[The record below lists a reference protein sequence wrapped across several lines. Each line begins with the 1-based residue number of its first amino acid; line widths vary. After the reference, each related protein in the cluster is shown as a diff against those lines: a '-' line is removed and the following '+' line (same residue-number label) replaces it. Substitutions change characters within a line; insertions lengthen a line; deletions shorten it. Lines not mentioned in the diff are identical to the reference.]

1 MCAGLQTHQSPSSSS
16 PFPRPCFFV
25 FVGTVG
31 GRNGFVLEIVGVVG
45 VVTLVVVIGAM
56 GTGVGSVHESTMNA
70 AAMTMMATRPAAATA
85 NFLVRLIG
93 GLGPRAGAAAV
104 RSIGGS
110 GDVMNIVDG
119 RYGPKS
125 FTLRLDSAAFISSAV
140 PKRH

>member
-1 MCAGLQTHQSPSSSS
+1 M
-16 PFPRPCFFV
+16 
-25 FVGTVG
+25 G
-31 GRNGFVLEIVGVVG
+31 GRNGFVAVVVG
-45 VVTLVVVIGAM
+45 FVEVVTLVVVIGAM

-93 GLGPRAGAAAV
+93 GRGPRAGAAAV
-104 RSIGGS
+104 GSIGGS

-119 RYGPKS
+119 RCGPKS